1 MTSQSSELAVAS
13 TPAPAPGVQ
22 GLQHLVKVARKPA
35 SPPPGAEQT
44 RLAPVTPAV
53 RRPRGRPRI
62 HPRPISTGPVAVTEE
77 VREMTT
83 RFVAD
88 IAEVI
93 RNAPPAEFL
102 AWVGIDLSR
111 LLSPG
116 QRRQLQLPPGR

>member
-53 RRPRGRPRI
+53 R
-62 HPRPISTGPVAVTEE
+62 
-77 VREMTT
+77 EMTT